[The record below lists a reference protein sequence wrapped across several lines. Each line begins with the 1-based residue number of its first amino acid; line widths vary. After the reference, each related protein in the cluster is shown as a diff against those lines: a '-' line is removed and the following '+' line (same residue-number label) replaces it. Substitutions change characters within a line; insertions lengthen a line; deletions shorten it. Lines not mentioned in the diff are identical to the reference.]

1 MDDAL
6 NLARSGILDYK
17 IVIKLIS
24 CFRQNENSL
33 IAWKAILENFEF
45 VYESSETLPNFLK
58 LRNYLKE
65 LITPIYEKIEN
76 DSKDLS
82 DLDFEEKKELQILVN
97 TWACK
102 LGFISCIEKMKDYF
116 VKLTETGQLIQE
128 NFHQDEMYL
137 ILCTTIKF
145 SGFDKWILL
154 KNKMMNNTDE
164 SYLEIIIRAL
174 GCTREPSLISKYIEF
189 LIEPNSVMSEHYVN
203 ILDAVSQNQVALKY
217 TLAFLYQN
225 WIKVSEKY
233 DWGELAVVFKK
244 ISTESD
250 YKTVCGFCFLRSVIW
265 FLIFYFQFQYLFLK
279 YKSTFTEDMKD
290 ILKNILHCI
299 KLTLNWQSSVGIKIT
314 NDVLF
319 NSEN

>member
-1 MDDAL
+1 MTRSILLDDAL

-82 DLDFEEKKELQILVN
+82 NLDFEEKKELQILVN

-174 GCTREPSLISKYIEF
+174 GCTREPSLISRYIEF
-189 LIEPNSVMSEHYVN
+189 LIEPNNVMSEHYVN

-250 YKTVCGFCFLRSVIW
+250 YKTVCFWLILRRCSNNG
-265 FLIFYFQFQYLFLK
+265 IFLFLV
-279 YKSTFTEDMKD
+279 SIFIPE
-290 ILKNILHCI
+290 
-299 KLTLNWQSSVGIKIT
+299 V
-314 NDVLF
+314 
-319 NSEN
+319 